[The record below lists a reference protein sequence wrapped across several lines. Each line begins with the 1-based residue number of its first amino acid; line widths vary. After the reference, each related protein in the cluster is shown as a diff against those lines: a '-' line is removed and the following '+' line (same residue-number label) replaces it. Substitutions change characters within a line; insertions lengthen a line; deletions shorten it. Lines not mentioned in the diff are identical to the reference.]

1 MPRDRR
7 MPRDRLCRA
16 IGCAA
21 ERNRLVPR
29 DRLMLPNA
37 IIYLDAT

>member
-1 MPRDRR
+1 MPSNGW
-7 MPRDRLCRA
+7 P
-16 IGCAA
+16 A
-21 ERNRLVPR
+21 ERDRLVPR